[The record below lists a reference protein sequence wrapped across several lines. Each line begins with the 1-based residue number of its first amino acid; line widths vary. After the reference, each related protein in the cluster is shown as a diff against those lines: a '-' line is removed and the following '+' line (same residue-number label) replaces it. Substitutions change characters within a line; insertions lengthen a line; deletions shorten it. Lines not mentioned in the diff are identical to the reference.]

1 MPNAAELFMNG
12 VHHGTF
18 RHEQG
23 NAQLKPEVAYMFDMA
38 YEFQLERVRLSVAG
52 YAHYFSNYI
61 FLRASSQFSELSD
74 GGQIYAYS
82 EDRAMFSG
90 GEFKGEMKLN
100 ARTNFVWTA
109 QSVFSYLFSSGTASP
124 FTPPISSSVNLQH
137 KLFDWKKK
145 LVVQLEVQGNWAL
158 AQDRVDRN
166 EKTTPGY
173 KTVDT
178 RIVVEWKWRTVTLES
193 NVGVSNVFNS
203 FYYNHTSNYRRL
215 NLPEMGRNVFIQ
227 SIIKF

>member
-1 MPNAAELFMNG
+1 VGYLFD
-12 VHHGTF
+12 
-18 RHEQG
+18 
-23 NAQLKPEVAYMFDMA
+23 AA
-38 YEFQLERVRLSVAG
+38 YELQTEKFRLSLAG

-90 GEFKGEMKLN
+90 GELKGEMKFN

-124 FTPPISSSVNLQH
+124 FTPPVSSTILFQH
-137 KLFDWKKK
+137 KLFELKNK
-145 LVVQLEVQGNWAL
+145 LNVQLEVQGNWAA
-158 AQDRVDRN
+158 AQNRVDRN
-166 EKTTPGY
+166 EKNTPGY
-173 KTVDT
+173 ETLDT